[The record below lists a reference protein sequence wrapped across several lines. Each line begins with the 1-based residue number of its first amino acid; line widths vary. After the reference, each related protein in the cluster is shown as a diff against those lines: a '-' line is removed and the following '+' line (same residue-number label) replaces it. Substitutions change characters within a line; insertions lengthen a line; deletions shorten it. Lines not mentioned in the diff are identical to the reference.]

1 MEVKNSSK
9 SFLGEKEGPGK
20 FLRVLKNGA
29 GFPSAYGTG
38 LGIERL
44 FKINV
49 KKKNRTLGD
58 IFKPAIF
65 LLKEIIYVTTIW
77 HSVNVISPLFIY
89 PS

>member
-20 FLRVLKNGA
+20 VLRVLKNDT

-38 LGIERL
+38 LGIETL

-49 KKKNRTLGD
+49 KKKSGTLG
-58 IFKPAIF
+58 
-65 LLKEIIYVTTIW
+65 IY
-77 HSVNVISPLFIY
+77 SSQ
-89 PS
+89 